1 MPKNKI
7 WKIKIIAPRTYVPL
21 DGREK
26 GLIHFWFNKT
36 LLRKEFRNFKI
47 HKIWIEP
54 SKKHYCLLAK
64 LSI

>member
-47 HKIWIEP
+47 HKI
-54 SKKHYCLLAK
+54 
-64 LSI
+64 